1 MFIEYD
7 RGKMK
12 ELFSCDEMSLTDN
25 WGDGEVQYID
35 RTRGDF
41 VLTIFIS
48 AYELE
53 CSVFLQY
60 KTQDIFYAHFEE
72 ITKIKKERKSLVIY
86 SYEKMMLKIIFN
98 EIYEVELLP
107 RCDE

>member
-7 RGKMK
+7 RGEMK

-35 RTRGDF
+35 RTR
-41 VLTIFIS
+41 FIS